1 MACEM
6 REGIQGRKPMELL
19 CAAVFD
25 KCSRTCGGTM
35 VWSRSDAVFVCIY
48 QCICCRV
55 YSWFSDAFG
64 CTETG
69 VENREERSGQ
79 KLVVV
84 I

>member
-6 REGIQGRKPMELL
+6 REGMQGRKPMGLL

-25 KCSRTCGGTM
+25 KCSRICGGTM

-48 QCICCRV
+48 QCICCCV
-55 YSWFSDAFG
+55 YSWFSDSSG

-69 VENREERSGQ
+69 VENRKERSGQ